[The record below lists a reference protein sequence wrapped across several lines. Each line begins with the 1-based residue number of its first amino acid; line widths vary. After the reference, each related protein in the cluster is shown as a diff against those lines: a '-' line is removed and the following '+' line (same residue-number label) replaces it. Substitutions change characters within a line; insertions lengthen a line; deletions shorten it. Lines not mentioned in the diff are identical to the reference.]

1 MTPLFR
7 RSTLGASTTPD
18 ERMHTEEQ
26 RWLMGND
33 TTYLLRESRAGDAAH
48 HEQKQSQNEKKKSG
62 EPSRSATHAI
72 LRVNN
77 QHSLLF
83 SVREACRKF
92 KDITLRIVS
101 NAHTVRE

>member
-1 MTPLFR
+1 MY
-7 RSTLGASTTPD
+7 SKK
-18 ERMHTEEQ
+18 Q

-48 HEQKQSQNEKKKSG
+48 HEQKQRQNEKKKSG

-77 QHSLLF
+77 
-83 SVREACRKF
+83 
-92 KDITLRIVS
+92 
-101 NAHTVRE
+101 